1 MSTGESGL
9 RGTPVSLTNDRN
21 EKISPN
27 YFRKR
32 YCTAFL
38 ICAICILKLCG
49 GLLHLA
55 LSVVARALKTSKFS
69 NLESDFNSL
78 HADLSNPIGDI
89 IVFLLTLA
97 LLLFLRLMC
106 KY

>member
-1 MSTGESGL
+1 MAESTREPGL

-32 YCTAFL
+32 YSTAFL
-38 ICAICILKLCG
+38 ICAICILKLCA

-55 LSVVARALKTSKFS
+55 LSIVA
-69 NLESDFNSL
+69 
-78 HADLSNPIGDI
+78 
-89 IVFLLTLA
+89 LA
-97 LLLFLRLMC
+97 LETEQVLKFQIKFQLSL
-106 KY
+106 